1 MVQVFSSG
9 QSSILMKEK
18 IDRENNTMNKTELL
32 EIIKK
37 LLKTETNLDF
47 LLNLPESDL
56 ETLVVCIREQFDGLG
71 KQKL

>member
-1 MVQVFSSG
+1 
-9 QSSILMKEK
+9 MKEN
-18 IDRENNTMNKTELL
+18 IDRENNTMNKTELP

-56 ETLVVCIREQFDGLG
+56 ETLVVYIREQFDGLG

>member
-18 IDRENNTMNKTELL
+18 TDRENNIMNKTELL

-47 LLNLPESDL
+47 LLNLPGSDL
-56 ETLVVCIREQFDGLG
+56 ETLVVCIKERFDQLG
-71 KQKL
+71 K